1 MREDVPDVKDLFE
14 PRAVAIIGASHDNSK
29 LGYHVTENIVSGG
42 YRGKVYPINP
52 RGGEICGQQV
62 YKSIE
67 DVDDDIDL
75 VSIVVPAKF
84 VYEAVKSCA
93 RKTVKFASIITSGF
107 AEVGNVEEEQ
117 KIVACAREHGMR
129 IQGPNIFGIYS
140 CVSSLNATF
149 SASCP
154 EPGSVAIIT
163 QSGALGLGMIGKTAI
178 EHLGL
183 SAIVSVGNKSDLD
196 EADLLEYLVPQ
207 EQTKVIFMYIEGVQD
222 GEKLIK
228 ALSAATRVKP
238 VIVLKSGRS
247 ARGAIAAASHTGS
260 LAGSDEVFNEIMRQC
275 GVLRAESVNEGF
287 DWCKFIATS
296 PPPLG
301 DNTVIITNGG
311 GIGVIATDASEKYG
325 VTLYDDSATLKEAF
339 TAVTPDFGST
349 KNPVDITGQAG
360 RAEYTLALD
369 AALKHQDMHTVMALY
384 CETAVFD
391 SENLFQMIIENSQKY
406 RLGGKPLVF
415 SVFGG
420 RKSRDCITQCRDQN
434 IPVFGD
440 VYEAVSCMGA
450 LYRYY
455 NYKESSPDSAAVA
468 DVDVEAIEHIA
479 AHAIQQN
486 RFFLLAHE
494 AQAIMK
500 RSGVEIPKS
509 SIARNLDEAVRC
521 TEDIGYPVVMKVV
534 SKDIIH
540 KSDAGGVALD
550 LDNRNEVIDA
560 YQAIMQSCRAYN
572 PGAMI
577 EGVEIAEMVKPGTEL
592 IIGARR
598 DATFGP
604 IVMVGL
610 GGIYVEVMKDVTFRS
625 YPLGRTEIMNMI
637 KDIRS
642 YPLLLGVRGEEKK
655 DIDGVA
661 DMIIKLGSIIQQC
674 KSISDI
680 EINPLR
686 VYEGRGVKAVDVR
699 ILLSKVERSNKY
711 E

>member
-1 MREDVPDVKDLFE
+1 MSDNVPDIKYLFE
-14 PRAVAIIGASHDNSK
+14 PRAVAVIGASHDKNK
-29 LGYHVTENIVSGG
+29 LGYHVIDNIVSGG
-42 YRGKVYPINP
+42 YTGRVYPINP
-52 RGGEICGQQV
+52 RGGEICGRRV
-62 YKSIE
+62 YKTIE
-67 DVDDDIDL
+67 DVEDEIDL

-93 RKTVKFASIITSGF
+93 QKGVKFASIITSGF
-107 AEVGNVEEEQ
+107 AEVGNVEEER
-117 KIVACAREHGMR
+117 KIVACARAHGMR

-207 EQTKVIFMYIEGVQD
+207 AQTRVIFMYIEGVQD

-228 ALSAATRVKP
+228 ALSVATRVKP

-260 LAGSDEVFNEIMRQC
+260 LAGSDEVFDDIMRQC

-296 PPPLG
+296 PPPPG

-325 VTLYDDSATLKEAF
+325 ITLYDDAATLKETFAP
-339 TAVTPDFGST
+339 VTPDFGST
-349 KNPVDITGQAG
+349 KNPIDITGQAG
-360 RAEYTLALD
+360 RTEYTLALD
-369 AALKHQDMHTVMALY
+369 AALNHKDMHAVMALY

-391 SENLFQMIIENSQKY
+391 SENLFRMIIENSQKY
-406 RLGGKPLVF
+406 RGGGKPLVF

-420 RKSRDCITQCRDQN
+420 RKSRDCINQCRDQN

-450 LYRYY
+450 LFRYY
-455 NYKESSPDSAAVA
+455 HYRNASPDQAVMA
-468 DVDVEAIEHIA
+468 DIDAEALERIA
-479 AHAIQQN
+479 AYAIAQN

-494 AQAIMK
+494 AQTIMK
-500 RSGVEIPKS
+500 LAGIEIPKS

-521 TEDIGYPVVMKVV
+521 SEDIGYPVVMKVV
-534 SKDIIH
+534 SKDIVH

-550 LDNRNEVIDA
+550 LENRNEVIDA
-560 YQAIMQSCRAYN
+560 YQAIMQNCRAYN
-572 PGAMI
+572 PGALI

-592 IIGARR
+592 IVGARR

-610 GGIYVEVMKDVTFRS
+610 GGIYVEVMKDVTFRYFPS
-625 YPLGRTEIMNMI
+625 GRTEIMNMI

-661 DMIIKLGSIIQQC
+661 EVIIKLGSIIQKC
-674 KSISDI
+674 TRISDI

-699 ILLSKVERSNKY
+699 ILLSKFDRSNKH